1 MRHYSRLFA
10 ITFLLALLLDDWF
23 DELFDIPIAD
33 LFDFIDDDEDMVDI
47 EEDDFI
53 FRAFE
58 PFYYYIIDIKL
69 KVKKRILSFIIG
81 T

>member
-1 MRHYSRLFA
+1 MLELLF
-10 ITFLLALLLDDWF
+10 DDWF
-23 DELFDIPIAD
+23 DELLDIPIAD

-58 PFYYYIIDIKL
+58 PFYIMVIIELLI
-69 KVKKRILSFIIG
+69 
-81 T
+81 